1 VIRGPGRE
9 AWRVSAIALGVL
21 AALGFA
27 ATPAGTEAKRWAT
40 VAGKSQ
46 VSFDASFPLGDF
58 AGRAGDVAGE
68 FRGDPADLRQGVTG
82 ALRVKV
88 TALHTGVDG
97 RDRDMWR
104 ALSAERY
111 PEIRFSVQRV
121 EASFPSVAD
130 RSDMLLTIS
139 GLMQISGVERSVVV
153 PGRVRLQDN
162 RLWVRGETRLQMRD
176 FGIDPPRRFFL
187 RVSDSVLVSFDL
199 LLAPA
204 D

>member
-1 VIRGPGRE
+1 
-9 AWRVSAIALGVL
+9 
-21 AALGFA
+21 
-27 ATPAGTEAKRWAT
+27 
-40 VAGKSQ
+40 
-46 VSFDASFPLGDF
+46 
-58 AGRAGDVAGE
+58 
-68 FRGDPADLRQGVTG
+68 
-82 ALRVKV
+82 
-88 TALHTGVDG
+88 
-97 RDRDMWR
+97 MWR

>member
-1 VIRGPGRE
+1 VIRGPGRKLWC
-9 AWRVSAIALGVL
+9 ASAIALGVL

-27 ATPAGTEAKRWAT
+27 ATLAEAEAKRWAT
-40 VAGKSQ
+40 VAGRSQ

-68 FRGDPADLRQGVTG
+68 FWGDPADLRQGVTG
-82 ALRVKV
+82 ALRVKIM
-88 TALHTGVDG
+88 ALHTGVDG

-121 EASFPSVAD
+121 EASFPSVTD
-130 RSDMLLTIS
+130 RSDVLLTIS
-139 GLMQISGVERSVVV
+139 GLMQMRGVERAVVL
-153 PGRVRLQDN
+153 PGRVRLQGN

-187 RVSDSVLVSFDL
+187 RVADSVLVSFDL
-199 LLAPA
+199 LLAVA